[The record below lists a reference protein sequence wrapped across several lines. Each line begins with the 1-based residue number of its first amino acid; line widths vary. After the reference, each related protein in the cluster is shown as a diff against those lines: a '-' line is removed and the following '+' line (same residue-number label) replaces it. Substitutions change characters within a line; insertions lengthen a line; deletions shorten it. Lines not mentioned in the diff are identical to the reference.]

1 MATTL
6 SSPILSVRNLTID
19 YKAKRGFVH
28 AIRDVSFDI
37 EQGKLL
43 ALIGESGSGK
53 TTFGAAIMRLL
64 PPQAIVRSGQI
75 LYRGK
80 DGREIDVLKLSPA
93 KLRTFRWQ
101 ECAMVFQNA
110 QSTLNP
116 MLRIASHFEDTAKA
130 HAYIQGDALKQRAW
144 QLLDL
149 VRLDPERVWRSY
161 PHELSGGM
169 KQRVAIA
176 LALLLEPQLLI
187 LDEPTTALDIL
198 NQRSVMDV
206 LKALRQRL
214 DFSLVFISHD
224 LSLAA
229 ELADDVATAYAGR
242 VVEMGAVA
250 GMFKSPHHPYT
261 VGLFNAI
268 PTLTGHRDDLT
279 SIPGSPPDLI
289 NLPSGCK
296 FHPRCPIAT
305 AVCKIDDPRLE
316 QVMPGRWVACWHWQQ
331 AASVK
336 AQLEV
341 RD

>member
-1 MATTL
+1 MTL
-6 SSPILSVRNLTID
+6 PTLSVRNLTID

-28 AIRDVSFDI
+28 AIRDVSFDV
-37 EQGKLL
+37 ERRKLL

-53 TTFGAAIMRLL
+53 TTLGAAIMRLL
-64 PPQAIVRSGQI
+64 PPQAIIRTGEI
-75 LYRGK
+75 IYRRK
-80 DGREIDVLKLSPA
+80 DGSEIDVLKLNA
-93 KLRTFRWQ
+93 EELRKFRWQ

-110 QSTLNP
+110 QSAMNP
-116 MLRIASHFEDTAKA
+116 VLRIAGHFEDTAKA
-130 HAYIQGDALKQRAW
+130 HGYLQGEALKQRAW
-144 QLLDL
+144 QLLNL

-169 KQRVAIA
+169 KQRVLIA

-206 LKALRQRL
+206 LKELRGRL

-242 VVEMGAVA
+242 IVEMGDVFS
-250 GMFKSPHHPYT
+250 MFKLPHHPYT

-268 PTLTGHRDDLT
+268 PTLAGHRDDLT

-289 NLPSGCK
+289 NLPPGCK

-305 AVCKIDDPRLE
+305 DICKSEDPLLE
-316 QVMPGRWVACWHWQQ
+316 QVSVGRRVACWHWQQ
-331 AASVK
+331 AQDVLHAWE
-336 AQLEV
+336 AA
-341 RD
+341 